1 MNKFIGIG
9 NLCRDI
15 ELRSTNSGKSYLQ
28 NSIAIRN
35 DYKNADGEYDS
46 EFINIVVWG
55 KTAEFLVQYAQKG
68 TKVAVE
74 GRLTN
79 RLYDKAD
86 GTKGYIT
93 EIVCNSVELLSSKSQ
108 NTQVEKQIEQE
119 SSDPYKEFGE
129 QIEIDDNFLE

>member
-15 ELRSTNSGKSYLQ
+15 ELKTTNSGKSYLQ

-35 DYKNADGEYDS
+35 DYKNTDGEYDS

-68 TKVAVE
+68 MKVAVE

-79 RLYDKAD
+79 RSYDKAD

-93 EIVCNSVELLSSKSQ
+93 EIVCNSVELLSNTSQKSTEQ
-108 NTQVEKQIEQE
+108 QIEQDE
-119 SSDPYKEFGE
+119 TDPYKEFGE
-129 QIEIDDNFLE
+129 QIDIDDNFLD

>member
-15 ELRSTNSGKSYLQ
+15 ELKTTNSGKSYLQ

-35 DYKNADGEYDS
+35 DYKNTDGEYDS

-68 TKVAVE
+68 MKVAVE

-79 RLYDKAD
+79 RSYDKAD
-86 GTKGYIT
+86 GTRGYIT
-93 EIVCNSVELLSSKSQ
+93 EIVCNSVELLSNISQKSTEQ
-108 NTQVEKQIEQE
+108 QIEQDE
-119 SSDPYKEFGE
+119 TDPYKEFGE
-129 QIEIDDNFLE
+129 QIDIDDNFLD